1 MSWNEWFVYGLQW
14 EECEVRRYR
23 GNLSGPRRRSRLWP
37 RPMAGGAA
45 THGTSRDAAIPSL
58 LKQILLGKIFSL
70 AVEDCSW
77 LLCQPC
83 LIFLPSPSPI
93 FQTLVIHLFVSFS
106 SNIYSRVLNSLTFRP
121 INNYWNKS
129 FIFQVSTTSYISPF
143 ITQSLYSLPIQLVV
157 LVFVIGL
164 PVGEMRTRSLLPNH
178 QPTGRDK
185 S

>member
-1 MSWNEWFVYGLQW
+1 MGCNERNAKCAGTEGICQGL
-14 EECEVRRYR
+14 
-23 GNLSGPRRRSRLWP
+23 G
-37 RPMAGGAA
+37 GGAA
-45 THGTSRDAAIPSL
+45 FDRGRWRAAPLRTEHRVTPQFL
-58 LKQILLGKIFSL
+58 LSSNKFFWVKYSHSQWKIVL
-70 AVEDCSW
+70 ACCVNHVW
-77 LLCQPC
+77 F
-83 LIFLPSPSPI
+83 FLPSPSPI

-129 FIFQVSTTSYISPF
+129 FIFLVSTTSYISPF